1 MEYLTKVRMEKAVQL
16 LRNTDLT
23 IEEIAKQ
30 IGYSNSSYFI
40 KVFREWIGFSP
51 GEFRLG
57 KDFAFLHEFR
67 FD

>member
-1 MEYLTKVRMEKAVQL
+1 
-16 LRNTDLT
+16 TDLT
-23 IEEIAKQ
+23 IEEIARN
-30 IGYSNSSYFI
+30 IGYANGSYFI

-57 KDFAFLHEFR
+57 KDLAYLNEIR

>member
-1 MEYLTKVRMEKAVQL
+1 M
-16 LRNTDLT
+16 T
-23 IEEIAKQ
+23 IEETAKQ

-57 KDFAFLHEFR
+57 KDLAFLNEFR